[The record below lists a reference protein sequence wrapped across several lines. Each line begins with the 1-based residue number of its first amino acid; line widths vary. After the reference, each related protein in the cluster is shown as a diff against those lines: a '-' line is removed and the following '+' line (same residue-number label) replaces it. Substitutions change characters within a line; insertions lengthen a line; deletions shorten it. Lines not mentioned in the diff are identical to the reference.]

1 MKINVKKASAS
12 LLVAGI
18 IGIGTSTVSAA
29 SFGNSVSGASTVES
43 FQIKYNGA
51 AWNYK
56 NSPYKSTSFRYKR
69 ANRTL
74 LTKTAYSGKVTGSVW
89 DDVRWGE
96 KYKTIFSWW
105 RGSRK

>member
-1 MKINVKKASAS
+1 MEIVYDKSNLIIRSLCFMKMNVKKVLTS
-12 LLVAGI
+12 LLVASI

-69 ANRTL
+69 EFFLGGVEVVN
-74 LTKTAYSGKVTGSVW
+74 KEG
-89 DDVRWGE
+89 
-96 KYKTIFSWW
+96 
-105 RGSRK
+105 